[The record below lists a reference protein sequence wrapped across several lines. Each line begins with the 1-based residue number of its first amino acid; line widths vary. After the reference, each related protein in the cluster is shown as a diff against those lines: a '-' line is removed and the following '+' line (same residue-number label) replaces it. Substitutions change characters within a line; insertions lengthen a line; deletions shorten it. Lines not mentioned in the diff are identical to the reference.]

1 MTPCVVFVPGTIG
14 SVMKLNDEVVWPGSV
29 LNAFITR
36 YDKMDKLL
44 DPATRPTDIIRK
56 VFVFAQ
62 YQDLF
67 EDLERIGF
75 REAGA
80 TPTLFACPY
89 DWRGRNEDA
98 AKTLADVLDKAAALH
113 PDAEVT
119 LIGHS
124 NGGLVSRYY
133 LESGKFTARAGFSR
147 VKRLITLGTPHLG
160 ATKALPVVLGMERQ
174 AFLAPDQVK
183 LLADDPRYPAGYQLL
198 PHEGQPF
205 AWNADVNT
213 RFAPVNIYDP
223 AVANKLGLSLQNL
236 AAAKAFQQ
244 ALDATRSPVPYFC
257 FVGTRQTT
265 MSLCR
270 INLAAASLES
280 KVVRDESED
289 SGDGTV
295 PTWSAGLHRTQALP
309 VGGEHGTIYKNNEL
323 RRTLGTLLGKSG
335 LLAPTR
341 PDEVEVSLREKV
353 IEPEKVM
360 HASLAFLPRP
370 ALDGELRF
378 ARAVEDA
385 QGTTFTPVGAPMRVS
400 YRGLAHEKLGVV
412 FKSPSL
418 RGAYRASFFIDGN
431 ANAAGM
437 DEFFVQS

>member
-1 MTPCVVFVPGTIG
+1 MTPCVVVVPGTIG

-44 DPATRPTDIIRK
+44 DPATRPTDVIRK

-67 EDLERIGF
+67 QDLERAGF
-75 REAGA
+75 HEAGA
-80 TPTLFACPY
+80 KPTLFPCPY
-89 DWRGRNEDA
+89 DWRKANEDS

-113 PDAEVT
+113 ADAEVT

-133 LESGKFTARAGFSR
+133 LESGKFTARAGFSK

-174 AFLAPDQVK
+174 AFLAADQVK
-183 LLADDPRYPAGYQLL
+183 VLADDPRYPAGYQLL
-198 PHEGQPF
+198 PPEGQPF

-213 RFAPVNIYDP
+213 RFAPVNIFDP

-236 AAAKAFQQ
+236 AAAKAFHQ
-244 ALDATRSPVPYFC
+244 ALDATKSPVPYFC

-270 INLAAASLES
+270 INLAAASLENM
-280 KVVRDESED
+280 VVRDESED

-295 PTWSAGLHRTQALP
+295 PTWSAGLYRTQALP
-309 VGGEHGTIYKNNEL
+309 VGGEHGTIYKNGEL

-353 IEPEKVM
+353 IEPDETM
-360 HASLAFLPRP
+360 HAALSFLPRP
-370 ALDGELRF
+370 ILDGELRF
-378 ARAVEDA
+378 ERAVEHA
-385 QGTTFTPVGAPMRVS
+385 QGTTWTPVGAPMRVS
-400 YRGLAHEKLGVV
+400 YRGLAHEKLGVLL
-412 FKSPSL
+412 KGPSL
-418 RGAYRASFFIDGN
+418 RGAYRASFFIDGVPK
-431 ANAAGM
+431 AAGF